1 MNYANCTTWTNINI
15 YCFFILIYIGLV
27 IAIILTAFIN
37 AVRKNE
43 NGDESFLDRFERLNK
58 EYFYTM
64 FKKGYKPKKEALPEW
79 IRWISKP

>member
-1 MNYANCTTWTNINI
+1 MRTVPLGPILIFIA
-15 YCFFILIYIGLV
+15 FFILIYIGLV

-43 NGDESFLDRFERLNK
+43 NVDESFLDRFERLNK

-64 FKKGYKPKKEALPEW
+64 FKKCYKPKKEALPEW

>member
-1 MNYANCTTWTNINI
+1 S
-15 YCFFILIYIGLV
+15 FFFRLV
-27 IAIILTAFIN
+27 TFLKQRIKIFFIN

-43 NGDESFLDRFERLNK
+43 NVDESFLDKFERLNK
-58 EYFYTM
+58 EYFYTL

>member
-1 MNYANCTTWTNINI
+1 MRTVPLGPILIFIA
-15 YCFFILIYIGLV
+15 FFILIYIGLF

-58 EYFYTM
+58 EYFYND
-64 FKKGYKPKKEALPEW
+64 KGNDKIVLFRKSNKNYLSPL
-79 IRWISKP
+79 IFR